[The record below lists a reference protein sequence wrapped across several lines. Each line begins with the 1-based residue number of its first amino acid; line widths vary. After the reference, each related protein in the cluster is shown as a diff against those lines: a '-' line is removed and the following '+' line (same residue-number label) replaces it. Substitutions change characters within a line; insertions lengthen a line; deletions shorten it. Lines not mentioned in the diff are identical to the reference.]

1 MTRSPSSLFILIVT
15 TLELFGCGPSQS
27 PPLVLQSFGS
37 HVLSVGAIVLERI
50 PEPSPEDKAA
60 ASTLRVQGLD
70 LRNQGRFEEAIATLQ
85 QAVELDSRE
94 LSGYVILGWT
104 QHLAIQRDDAEATL
118 LNALNYDPH
127 HVPALNALGIVYLVD
142 GQLDDA
148 VHTHTQALD
157 LKPDNEIAA
166 YNLSLAYQRL
176 QRYDEAIDHAVLAT
190 ELEPDNPHPWV
201 ALAIAHESSTN
212 HSEAVQ
218 AYQQALNLDSRYGSQ
233 AHLAHLEQ
241 AGFSSDQIQLTE
253 AILRHGNHQDN

>member
-1 MTRSPSSLFILIVT
+1 MT
-15 TLELFGCGPSQS
+15 EL
-27 PPLVLQSFGS
+27 
-37 HVLSVGAIVLERI
+37 I
-50 PEPSPEDKAA
+50 PEPSPEDKAT

-70 LRNQGRFEEAIATLQ
+70 LRNQGRFDEAIATLQ
-85 QAVELDSRE
+85 QAIELDSSE

-104 QHLAIQRDDAEATL
+104 QHLAAQRVEAEETL
-118 LNALNYDPH
+118 LNALNYDSD

-142 GQLDDA
+142 GQLDNA
-148 VHTHTQALD
+148 VQTHTQALD

-201 ALAIAHESSTN
+201 ALAIAHESN
-212 HSEAVQ
+212 ANRSEAVR
-218 AYQQALNLDSRYGSQ
+218 AYQQALNLDSRYSNQ
-233 AHLAHLEQ
+233 AHLTHLEQ

-253 AILRHGNHQDN
+253 TILLSGNQ